1 MAVRLSNVTRL
12 AIMAVFGLASA
23 FAQQAERQW
32 KDRAEY
38 DLYVA
43 ITKEADPNKKLQL
56 LNEWRQKYPQT
67 AFAKE
72 RLQLFLFTYQALN
85 QPAQM
90 VEAAQEILAL
100 DPKDFQALYWM
111 TLLTPTLGKATP
123 DVLSNG
129 EKAAKGLLGALDET
143 FALEKKPAATSE
155 ADWKN
160 ARKDSEALAY
170 RTLGWI
176 AMVRKQPEQAEEY
189 FTKALQLEPSAAS
202 LPFFRPGDI
211 AYWLGSVLIA
221 QKVPEKQMRAL
232 FHFARAASYDGA
244 GSLTPQGRQ
253 DVNKYLEKVYAAYHG
268 SLEGLDQIRQ
278 MARTQPLPPADF
290 KIKSAAEI
298 AMEKEEEL
306 RKANPMLALWLSVK
320 KELTAEGGEQY
331 FQERVKQA
339 LLPGAAVPGVT
350 KFRGRLVAAKPP
362 RNPKELV
369 LAISDA
375 TTPEVTLRLEEPLA
389 GTAEPGTE
397 ISFAGVAAEFTR
409 NPFMLTFEVEKGQV
423 EGWPAPAPKKA
434 PAVKKKTGK
443 KS

>member
-1 MAVRLSNVTRL
+1 MAVRLLKNVTQV
-12 AIMAVFGLASA
+12 AIVALLGVGGAL
-23 FAQQAERQW
+23 AQQGEKQW

-43 ITKEADPNKKLQL
+43 ITKEADNNKKLQI
-56 LNEWRQKYPQT
+56 LNEWKQKYPQS

-72 RLQLFLFTYQALN
+72 RLQLFLVTYQALN
-85 QPAQM
+85 QPAHM
-90 VEAAQEILAL
+90 AEAAQEILAM
-100 DPKDFQALYWM
+100 DPKDFQALYWL
-111 TLLTPTLGKATP
+111 TLLTPTLGKSTP

-129 EKAAKGLLGALDET
+129 EKAAKGLLAALDET
-143 FALEKKPAATSE
+143 FAPEKRPATTSE

-160 ARKDSEALAY
+160 ARKDSEALAHK
-170 RTLGWI
+170 TLGWI
-176 AMVRKQPEQAEEY
+176 AMVRKEYEQAEQH
-189 FTKALQLEPSAAS
+189 FVKAVELQPSAAA
-202 LPFFRPGDI
+202 LPTFRPGDI
-211 AYWLGSVLIA
+211 AYWMGTVLIA
-221 QKVPEKQMRAL
+221 QKVPEKQMKAL
-232 FHFARAASYDGA
+232 FHFARAASYDGP
-244 GSLTPQGRQ
+244 GSLNPQGRQ
-253 DVNKYLEKVYAAYHG
+253 DVNKYLEKVYNAFHG
-268 SLEGLDQIRQ
+268 SLEGLDHIRQ
-278 MARTQPLPPADF
+278 MARTQPLPPPDF

-298 AMEKEEEL
+298 ALEKEEEL

-339 LLPGAAVPGVT
+339 LLPGDAVPGVT
-350 KFRGRLVAAKPP
+350 KFRGKLVAAKPP

-375 TTPEVTLRLEEPLA
+375 TTPEVTLRLDEPMT

-397 ISFAGVAAEFTR
+397 IAFAGIAMEFTR
-409 NPFMLTFEVEKGQV
+409 DPFMLTFEVEKGQV

-434 PAVKKKTGK
+434 PAKKKGK